1 MSFYHIL
8 ENNQEIANK
17 ILTALA
23 EVIGPHFS
31 TAVDGI
37 REDVSAVVKETISSS
52 PEMQSLLGGTL
63 QFDIGLPPG
72 QAVQVVDI
80 FAQAIAANVVV
91 KYKNVKKSG
100 RKLKGGITIEIQPLA
115 YQNIPNIPLQWDLT
129 SGQQADVKTLLLE
142 AGDSILV
149 FGYDIQ
155 YGPFGRSG
163 GARMSRHADESWGMS
178 AGVSRVPPSFSG
190 TRSNNFI
197 SRALKNKD
205 FESKLSAVLVKR
217 LSK

>member
-80 FAQAIAANVVV
+80 FAQ
-91 KYKNVKKSG
+91 
-100 RKLKGGITIEIQPLA
+100 GITIEIQPLA
-115 YQNIPNIPLQWDLT
+115 YQNKPNIPLQWDLT

>member
-80 FAQAIAANVVV
+80 FAQAIADNVVV
-91 KYKNVKKSG
+91 KYNNVKKSG

-129 SGQQADVKTLLLE
+129 SGQQADVKTLLLA
-142 AGDSILV
+142 AGDSIRV

-155 YGPFGRSG
+155 YGPFGRCG
-163 GARMSRHADESWGMS
+163 GA
-178 AGVSRVPPSFSG
+178 
-190 TRSNNFI
+190 
-197 SRALKNKD
+197 
-205 FESKLSAVLVKR
+205 
-217 LSK
+217 

>member
-1 MSFYHIL
+1 MLRQHLNLKTF
-8 ENNQEIANK
+8 K
-17 ILTALA
+17 K
-23 EVIGPHFS
+23 FS
-31 TAVDGI
+31 HNIFNFLVLNI
-37 REDVSAVVKETISSS
+37 FF
-52 PEMQSLLGGTL
+52 L
-63 QFDIGLPPG
+63 QFRFFFKTQLYFNRFLGSYEYRRYTFSKI
-72 QAVQVVDI
+72 
-80 FAQAIAANVVV
+80 